1 MPQPPGGVVEGQI
14 FLAPLPADFGDNLPR
29 VNIPTGQWKDGL
41 FDIFNAGVF
50 HPSVVC
56 GFCFTQGEFHS
67 TKTVVTPMLCP
78 YTLSNS
84 DFNSSSVQLEWDN
97 SCRGYA

>member
-1 MPQPPGGVVEGQI
+1 MCTLSTNANAHHIVSQPPGGVVEGQI

-41 FDIFNAGVF
+41 FDIFNAGIF

-56 GFCFTQGEFHS
+56 GFCFTQGEFHI
-67 TKTVVTPMLCP
+67 T
-78 YTLSNS
+78 
-84 DFNSSSVQLEWDN
+84 VQL
-97 SCRGYA
+97 CLLCCVCMLF